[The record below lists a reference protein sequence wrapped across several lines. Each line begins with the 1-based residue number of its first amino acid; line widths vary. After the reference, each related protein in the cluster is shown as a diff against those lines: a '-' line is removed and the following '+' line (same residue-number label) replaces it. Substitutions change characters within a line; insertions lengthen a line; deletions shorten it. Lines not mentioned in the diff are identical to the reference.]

1 MENQN
6 KSVVYIYS
14 SWAVLNL
21 NIIFP
26 FYFLLFWLF
35 LFSSSNY
42 KFATL
47 FHSTYIFPIQK
58 KALSLSL
65 SLTKFFPFFVGFI
78 IIIMFISFLP

>member
-1 MENQN
+1 MENKN

-21 NIIFP
+21 NIILP

-47 FHSTYIFPIQK
+47 FHSMYIFPIQK
-58 KALSLSL
+58 RFLSLSL
-65 SLTKFFPFFVGFI
+65 KIFSIFCWIYYYYFYY
-78 IIIMFISFLP
+78 ISTLD